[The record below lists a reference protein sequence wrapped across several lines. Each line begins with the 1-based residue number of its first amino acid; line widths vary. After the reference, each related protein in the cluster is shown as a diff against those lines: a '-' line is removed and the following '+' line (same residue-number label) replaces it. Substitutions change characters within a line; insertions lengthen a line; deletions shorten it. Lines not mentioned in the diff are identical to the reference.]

1 LSQSLYQIPGG
12 ELGLEEMNKDRSKE
26 QSDGETGEEQEDR
39 EGGHEILSFEK
50 NGMIAVD
57 PRGGGWLSSL
67 HAPIE

>member
-1 LSQSLYQIPGG
+1 
-12 ELGLEEMNKDRSKE
+12 MNENRSKE

-50 NGMIAVD
+50 DGMIAVD
-57 PRGGGWLSSL
+57 HWGGGGLSSL